1 MAEYIAKGD
10 HHFHSLHWPVDIDR
24 LKKLKPVSIEW
35 WRKNITASP
44 CGRDGMVVG
53 STTICDKVC
62 QLLAIRDRSVVF
74 SGSLHQYNW
83 PPRHNWNIVEY
94 IQWSPIIVYYSIFQ
108 SKRVLIFSIG
118 QYPDLSRIA
127 SNWQTLSHIV
137 VDPTTIPSRPQ
148 GLAVIFL
155 RHQECVKR
163 RREDTFF
170 AAQSESRILAP
181 FFASKTV

>member
-1 MAEYIAKGD
+1 MIR
-10 HHFHSLHWPVDIDR
+10 SCPDR
-24 LKKLKPVSIEW
+24 LELKKRVLFHCKPVNQQKTTIFALILWKELRLNRFWSEKRCQILLSLWAAKKVSSLLLLTHSW

-94 IQWSPIIVYYSIFQ
+94 IQWSPIIEYYSIFQ
-108 SKRVLIFSIG
+108 SKRV
-118 QYPDLSRIA
+118 
-127 SNWQTLSHIV
+127 
-137 VDPTTIPSRPQ
+137 
-148 GLAVIFL
+148 
-155 RHQECVKR
+155 
-163 RREDTFF
+163 
-170 AAQSESRILAP
+170 
-181 FFASKTV
+181 